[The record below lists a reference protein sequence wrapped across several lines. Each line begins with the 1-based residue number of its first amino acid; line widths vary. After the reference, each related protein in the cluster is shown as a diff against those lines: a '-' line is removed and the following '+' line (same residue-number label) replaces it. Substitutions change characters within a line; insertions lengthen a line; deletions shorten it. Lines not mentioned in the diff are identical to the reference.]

1 MTGGLISYFLCISNL
16 SPYIWWFKS
25 RWHPSHRK
33 PIYIFQP
40 IPYSYYSKKKRKG
53 KAQPIRRRHG
63 GVSAGGRSGG
73 ARVPMAVAAARD
85 LPPTFHPNPSPLPSS
100 MEPRL
105 RQLRRVP
112 LLDFVARIA
121 DLHADQASPVRKLVA
136 ESVSLSPLGLGP
148 PNFILPS

>member
-1 MTGGLISYFLCISNL
+1 
-16 SPYIWWFKS
+16 
-25 RWHPSHRK
+25 
-33 PIYIFQP
+33 
-40 IPYSYYSKKKRKG
+40 
-53 KAQPIRRRHG
+53 
-63 GVSAGGRSGG
+63 
-73 ARVPMAVAAARD
+73 MAVAAAQD

-136 ESVSLSPLGLGP
+136 EMIGEVGSKHMAYLPNVMPCLLHLLNDDTPAVARQAIKNRNNLVCQSTTTASYSGLV
-148 PNFILPS
+148 LKWWH